1 MTSTYPTTGL
11 GMVDDVAGLDSPGSA
26 AAAVV
31 ATIVNFTS
39 DVTVET
45 STSSGDRRS
54 MSSKRERVDLAPGHM
69 SVAIQV
75 LDFLNVAY
83 MPIVIYMGLIGNIL
97 SLVTFLFT
105 KLRSRTSS
113 LYMGSLA
120 VSDSGFLIMLSF
132 AWLHERGINVYQHG
146 LCVVTVFFTAVFSCW
161 SVWLTVS
168 FTAER
173 FVAVRYPLWKLQ
185 TSSPNRRP
193 RLVIGATAFLSL
205 ALNAPLLLFVRVG
218 DGEYSDCGLH
228 PEYESALY
236 YLNIVDTVITFIVP
250 FLLITFMN
258 FMIGRAIYLFYLR
271 YKKQRGPSDIQMECR
286 DFASSTSRRNGDTVV
301 SKDGTITATSGG
313 GIAHA
318 TQISVTRMLLLVS
331 TVFII
336 LNLPSYVMRIYVF
349 LLSLGHSELPA
360 TAHNSLPYV
369 LQRYFMILYY
379 TNFAINF
386 VLYNAS
392 SRMFRVTLCEYMQG
406 RWLALRESMAGMRS
420 SLGRPSTSQQEDI
433 II

>member
-1 MTSTYPTTGL
+1 MTSTNTPTPLEAIDEGI
-11 GMVDDVAGLDSPGSA
+11 VGLDSAGSA
-26 AAAVV
+26 TALVV
-31 ATIVNFTS
+31 AAIVNLTS
-39 DVTVET
+39 DIES
-45 STSSGDRRS
+45 STSAGVRRAT
-54 MSSKRERVDLAPGHM
+54 SSRRHRVPAAPGHV

-75 LDFLNVAY
+75 LDILNVAY
-83 MPIVIYMGLIGNIL
+83 MPIVIYLGLLGNLL
-97 SLVTFLFT
+97 SLVTFCFP

-113 LYMGSLA
+113 LYMGALA
-120 VSDSGFLIMLSF
+120 VSDSCFLMVLSI
-132 AWLHERGINVYQHG
+132 AWINERGINVYRYG
-146 LCVVTVFFTAVFSCW
+146 LCVVTVFFTSAFSCW

-185 TSSPNRRP
+185 SSSSDRRP
-193 RLVIGATAFLSL
+193 RLVIGATAFFSV
-205 ALNAPLLLFVRVG
+205 ALNAPLLLFVQVG
-218 DGEYSDCGLH
+218 DGESSDCSIH

-236 YLNIVDTVITFIVP
+236 YLNIVDTVLTFIVP
-250 FLLITFMN
+250 FLLITYMN
-258 FMIGRAIYLFYLR
+258 FMIGHAIYLFYLR
-271 YKKQRGPSDIQMECR
+271 YKKQRGLSEIQMECR
-286 DFASSTSRRNGDTVV
+286 DTGSSPSRHHGDTLV

-349 LLSLGHSELPA
+349 LLSLGHYELPD
-360 TAHNSLPYV
+360 TSHDSLPYV
-369 LQRYFMILYY
+369 LQRYFMLLYY

-406 RWLALRESMAGMRS
+406 RWHALRESMAAMRS
-420 SLGRPSTSQQEDI
+420 TIGWSSSIQQEDI